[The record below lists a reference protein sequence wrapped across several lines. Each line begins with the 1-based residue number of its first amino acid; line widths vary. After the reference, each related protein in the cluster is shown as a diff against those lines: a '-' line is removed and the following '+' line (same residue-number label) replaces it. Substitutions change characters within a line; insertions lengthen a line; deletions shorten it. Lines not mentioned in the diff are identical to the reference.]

1 MAAEALMTSPLGAV
15 DLTVLVAFLALSV
28 GVGIAAAGR
37 IRSLDAYLLGDRNL
51 PWWVVLGSIVATE
64 TSAATVLSVPGEG
77 FGEAGMRF
85 LQLPLGFMLGRL
97 LIVRFLLPLYFRGE
111 LNTAHEVLRDR
122 FGPVVQ
128 RAAAVLFIV
137 ARTLGDGLRL
147 FLAALVL
154 QKLTGLPLAW
164 SVGTMGG
171 ATILYTVFG
180 GLRSVAWNDCLQLVI
195 YVVGGIVAVFV
206 IVARIP
212 GGWPAAWEFA
222 VAHDKLRMFDFSFDL
237 ANPTT
242 FWAGLVGGA
251 VLSLGTHGT
260 DHMMVQRYLSSRSF
274 GEAARA
280 LVTSGVV
287 VVAQF
292 ALFLGIGVLLAAFH
306 GLGGP
311 APPARPDEVFAA
323 FIVGQF
329 PQNTGLIG
337 LLLAAILAAAM
348 STTASSLNAS
358 ASALVHDVL
367 LPLRAATGRRAP
379 LEPAAALALS
389 RWLTAGFGLVQVVV
403 GIAAAGVDASV
414 VSRALTIAGWSAGL
428 MLGVFLLGVATRRVG
443 QGAALVGAACGA
455 LALAT
460 VQFVLPGRGLTIA
473 WPWFAAIGAVTTF
486 AAGVAAASVIPRAE
500 AAR

>member
-1 MAAEALMTSPLGAV
+1 MGAV
-15 DLTVLVAFLALSV
+15 
-28 GVGIAAAGR
+28 
-37 IRSLDAYLLGDRNL
+37 
-51 PWWVVLGSIVATE
+51 
-64 TSAATVLSVPGEG
+64 
-77 FGEAGMRF
+77 
-85 LQLPLGFMLGRL
+85 
-97 LIVRFLLPLYFRGE
+97 
-111 LNTAHEVLRDR
+111 
-122 FGPVVQ
+122 
-128 RAAAVLFIV
+128 
-137 ARTLGDGLRL
+137 
-147 FLAALVL
+147 
-154 QKLTGLPLAW
+154 
-164 SVGTMGG
+164 
-171 ATILYTVFG
+171 TILYTVFG

-222 VAHDKLRMFDFSFDL
+222 VAHDKLRVFDLSFDL
-237 ANPTT
+237 TNPMTL
-242 FWAGLVGGA
+242 WAGLVGGA

-274 GEAARA
+274 SEAARA

-287 VVAQF
+287 VVLQF

-306 GLGGP
+306 GIGG
-311 APPARPDEVFAA
+311 ATPPARPDEVFAA

-358 ASALVHDVL
+358 ASARVHDVW

-379 LEPAAALALS
+379 LEPAPALALS
-389 RWLTAGFGLVQVVV
+389 RWLTAGFGLVQVAG
-403 GIAAAGVDASV
+403 GIAAAGVDARV

-455 LALAT
+455 VALAT

-473 WPWFAAIGAVTTF
+473 WPWFAAIGAATTF
-486 AAGVAAASVIPRAE
+486 AAGVAAALIIPRAE